1 MRRRWVLPVVAVA
14 MALVTTLAVIAYL
27 QSLRQQVAVEAPAR
41 MEAIVFAKT
50 HVAERKVLTADV
62 LELREVPA
70 SAAHPAAA
78 RRIEDVVNRVAVVP
92 IYPDEQVLSSKLAPI
107 GVSVGLSYVL
117 PKDKRA
123 LTLAVNEVIGVAGFI
138 FPGDH
143 VDVVGTVTE
152 NEASF
157 TKIVLQNVEVVALAQ
172 KVEQKPGEDPKVTTS
187 ATLALTP
194 DQVETLAQIDN
205 IGKVR
210 LALRPYGV
218 TDQVR
223 TTGKT
228 VQAALGR
235 APQPAPALRAAT
247 AGTVTRIQAT
257 VAKKRA
263 SIRAVAATPA
273 PPPERF
279 ASVDVWRATTK
290 STVTFR
296 EGAK

>member
-14 MALVTTLAVIAYL
+14 LALVTTLAA
-27 QSLRQQVAVEAPAR
+27 Q
-41 MEAIVFAKT
+41 
-50 HVAERKVLTADV
+50 
-62 LELREVPA
+62 
-70 SAAHPAAA
+70 PAAA

-194 DQVETLAQIDN
+194 EQVETLPQIAN
-205 IGKVR
+205 TGKVR
-210 LALRPYGV
+210 LALRPSG
-218 TDQVR
+218 
-223 TTGKT
+223 
-228 VQAALGR
+228 
-235 APQPAPALRAAT
+235 
-247 AGTVTRIQAT
+247 GT
-257 VAKKRA
+257 
-263 SIRAVAATPA
+263 
-273 PPPERF
+273 
-279 ASVDVWRATTK
+279 
-290 STVTFR
+290 
-296 EGAK
+296 

>member
-14 MALVTTLAVIAYL
+14 MALITTLAVVAYL
-27 QSLRQQVAVEAPAR
+27 QSMRKQVAEEAPAQ
-41 MEAIVFAKT
+41 METAVFAAT
-50 HVAERKVLTADV
+50 HVAERKVLTADA

-70 SAAHPAAA
+70 SAVHPAAA
-78 RRIEDVVNRVAVVP
+78 RRIDEVVNRVAIAP
-92 IYPDEQVLSSKLAPI
+92 IYPGEQVLTSKLAPV

-123 LTLAVNEVIGVAGFI
+123 LTLAVNEVIGVAGFV

-143 VDVVGTVTE
+143 VDVVGTVRE

-157 TKIVLQNVEVVALAQ
+157 TKIILQNVEVVALAQ
-172 KVEQKPGEDPKVTTS
+172 KVDQKPGEDPKVTTS

-194 DQVETLAQIDN
+194 EQVETLAQIDN

-218 TDQVR
+218 TDQVS
-223 TTGKT
+223 TSGKT

-247 AGTVTRIQAT
+247 GGAVTRVKATVT
-257 VAKKRA
+257 KRSA
-263 SIRAVAATPA
+263 PTRALAPA
-273 PPPERF
+273 PLPSERF
-279 ASVDVWRATTK
+279 TSVDVYRATTK
-290 STVTFR
+290 STVTLK
-296 EGAK
+296 EGQ